1 MSVPVLLLM
10 RREEEIKEL
19 RISVSYLF
27 VRKFKIIID
36 ETLVR
41 W

>member
-10 RREEEIKEL
+10 RREEEIKES

>member
-10 RREEEIKEL
+10 QRGRDKKNL